1 MQGEWHLG
9 AGGLVPGF
17 GHFVPGFGGLVPDLG
32 GLVPG
37 LGGFVPGL
45 EGPVQGFGLATFGGV
60 LPRSSATAV
69 RVAATDG
76 VPPRQPMVE
85 KAVVSARPPP
95 PTGAQRQRTHRA
107 KKARKEGGS
116 DSSTSCKPDGAKL
129 LGIGSEQ
136 LCSITLSRLA

>member
-45 EGPVQGFGLATFGGV
+45 EGPVQGFGLAAFGGV
-60 LPRSSATAV
+60 LPTSTAAAV
-69 RVAATDG
+69 RAAATDG
-76 VPPRQPMVE
+76 VPPRRPMVE
-85 KAVVSARPPP
+85 TAAVTARPPP
-95 PTGAQRQRTHRA
+95 
-107 KKARKEGGS
+107 
-116 DSSTSCKPDGAKL
+116 L
-129 LGIGSEQ
+129 
-136 LCSITLSRLA
+136 